1 MGAIKETSK
10 NGKSNPN
17 NEGASDCEE
26 QSCTEQAEPKFD
38 GVGIRL
44 KNRSKEKRNRRKERK
59 RNLLKNKNIK
69 ILGLNCAG
77 ILNKLESFEDLL
89 IKKEPSIFC
98 LQETKVK
105 RTNQITTES
114 SKKFTIY
121 ELIRKKS
128 NGGGLAV
135 GVHKDLQPAWVDQ
148 GDDEVEA
155 LVVEIWVNEFPIRI
169 INGYGPQM
177 ADSVERKQKFWAFLE
192 KHVNYAIFSGAGLI
206 LQMDGNYHLGPTIID
221 GDKIAQNTKQ
231 YTFNNYQFSVP
242 L

>member
-1 MGAIKETSK
+1 MGAIKETSN
-10 NGKSNPN
+10 NGKLNLN
-17 NEGASDCEE
+17 NQGASDCEK
-26 QSCTEQAEPKFD
+26 QNPTEQAEPQLE
-38 GVGIRL
+38 GAGIRL

-59 RNLLKNKNIK
+59 RNLSKNRNIK

-105 RTNQITTES
+105 RANQITTES

-155 LVVEIWVNEFPIRI
+155 LVVELW
-169 INGYGPQM
+169 
-177 ADSVERKQKFWAFLE
+177 KT
-192 KHVNYAIFSGAGLI
+192 H
-206 LQMDGNYHLGPTIID
+206 
-221 GDKIAQNTKQ
+221 
-231 YTFNNYQFSVP
+231 
-242 L
+242 